1 MDGEAKYRF
10 NSGMRKEAGGS
21 GRPISAN
28 PQIKPNKQEDHPP
41 HDAER
46 SQGPLLLRRG
56 PALTQLVHRR
66 RKVGGPSKRPL
77 AGRLWRPSLMVAV
90 KTLAANRG

>member
-1 MDGEAKYRF
+1 
-10 NSGMRKEAGGS
+10 MRKEAGGS

-46 SQGPLLLRRG
+46 SHIILRIKI
-56 PALTQLVHRR
+56 
-66 RKVGGPSKRPL
+66 KV
-77 AGRLWRPSLMVAV
+77 VN
-90 KTLAANRG
+90 ANKIILEIVNVSVGDEEVFEAHGKV